1 MPDLVLLER
10 LKEDLIVEA
19 IDASDDGQHELS
31 QELFDFAEL
40 CRETMNRA
48 AA

>member
-10 LKEDLIVEA
+10 LTAELIVEA
-19 IDASDDGQHELS
+19 IDAYDDGQHELS

-40 CRETMNRA
+40 CRDTRDRA